1 MRVFSE
7 VSQSL
12 LSDNEI
18 KVLDKSD
25 KKLNKEVDAINSIIE
40 KINDK
45 QGVLINEILSNL
57 HDLREISADEI
68 RLRSRKRILLKE
80 HKEHYCDLNY
90 CGKGISKFNYIKCE
104 AESCI
109 TILEEEIEN
118 FNN

>member
-12 LSDNEI
+12 LSDDEN
-18 KVLDKSD
+18 KVLDKTN
-25 KKLNKEVDAINSIIE
+25 KKLNREVDAIDSIIK

-45 QGVLINEILSNL
+45 QGELINKILSNL

-68 RLRSRKRILLKE
+68 RLRSRKRVLLKE
-80 HKEHYCDLNY
+80 NQEHYYDLNY
-90 CGKGISKFNYIKCE
+90 RGNGISNFNYISHE
-104 AESCI
+104 AESLK
-109 TILEEEIEN
+109 TMLEKVVEE

>member
-12 LSDNEI
+12 LSDDEI
-18 KVLDKSD
+18 KVLDKTN

-68 RLRSRKRILLKE
+68 RLRSRKRVLLKE
-80 HKEHYCDLNY
+80 NQEHYCDINF
-90 CGKGISKFNYIKCE
+90 CGNGISNFNYIRHE
-104 AESCI
+104 AESCKNL
-109 TILEEEIEN
+109 LEKVVEE

>member
-12 LSDNEI
+12 LSDEEI
-18 KVLDKSD
+18 KVLNKTD

-45 QGVLINEILSNL
+45 QGILINEILSNL

-68 RLRSRKRILLKE
+68 RLRSRKRVLLKE
-80 HKEHYCDLNY
+80 HQEHYCDFNY
-90 CGKGISKFNYIKCE
+90 RGKGISNFNYISHE
-104 AESCI
+104 AESLK
-109 TILEEEIEN
+109 TMLEKVVEE